1 MTKTQYYAV
10 LHAYFLTACEV
21 YRMFVE
27 NEGMSRGLA
36 ECDFITI
43 LYVAC
48 DINKTT

>member
-1 MTKTQYYAV
+1 MTKTQCYAI
-10 LHAYFLTACEV
+10 LHAYCLTACEV

-36 ECDFITI
+36 ECDIITM

-48 DINKTT
+48 DINETT